1 MKTAICAIIKD
12 EHLFLKEWIDWHL
25 GLGFDAIHLFE
36 DKGSQN
42 HEEICAKYSNVS
54 LRRYE
59 DDEQVRKLLSAQG
72 HSKRQLVLYRWFAET
87 YRGRYNWAA
96 FIDLDEFIM
105 LEDGY
110 TLDKLC
116 NEFSDYPTVY
126 LFWKMKGA
134 SGHLERPQCGV
145 IEAYTET
152 CPFLEQDVNG
162 WNCKSLVNLRANKGL
177 WSLHHGNGGVCTNL
191 STSIN
196 TPVYGKAWINHYF
209 TKSWEDWL
217 DRIYKKG
224 GTMKGHRTLAQFF
237 EANPSMEHLRDELI
251 ASVADK
257 IPNGTYW
264 LDRKRGLI
272 AGGNVR
278 KIMELNKKHNEDSN
292 SR

>member
-36 DKGSQN
+36 DKGSN
-42 HEEICAKYSNVS
+42 SHKEICEKYSNVS

-72 HSKRQLVLYRWFAET
+72 HSKRQLVLYQWFAET

-162 WNCKSLVNLRANKGL
+162 WNCKSLVNLRANKIGRA
-177 WSLHHGNGGVCTNL
+177 HV
-191 STSIN
+191 
-196 TPVYGKAWINHYF
+196 
-209 TKSWEDWL
+209 
-217 DRIYKKG
+217 
-224 GTMKGHRTLAQFF
+224 
-237 EANPSMEHLRDELI
+237 
-251 ASVADK
+251 
-257 IPNGTYW
+257 
-264 LDRKRGLI
+264 
-272 AGGNVR
+272 
-278 KIMELNKKHNEDSN
+278 
-292 SR
+292 